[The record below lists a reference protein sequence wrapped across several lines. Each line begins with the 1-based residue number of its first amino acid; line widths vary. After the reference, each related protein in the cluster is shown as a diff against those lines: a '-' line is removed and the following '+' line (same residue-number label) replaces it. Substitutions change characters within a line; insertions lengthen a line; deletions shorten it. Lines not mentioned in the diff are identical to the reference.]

1 MSLATS
7 TLKSDLLAL
16 FQDMASDTSGDNSVF
31 SEGVASAL
39 KDFIETA
46 AVTTTDAGSVSGGAF
61 TGTGSGTI
69 SADASECEAIILAAC
84 EAMVKMTSG
93 GNAYLAG
100 QIEAGFQAMSDAA
113 VVSCDVTGTLTTTAG
128 ASSALTGS
136 STGTIACSYDLAG
149 DLEAVF
155 EAMVDMT
162 SGGDEYMAAGMAAA
176 AEAFVLSG
184 VVSTS
189 GEGSLAGSA
198 GAGAAA

>member
-16 FQDMASDTSGDNSVF
+16 FQSMASDTSGDNSVF
-31 SEGVASAL
+31 AEGVAAAF

-46 AVTTTDAGSVSGGAF
+46 SVTTTDAGTVSGGVFA
-61 TGTGSGTI
+61 GTGSGTI
-69 SADASECEAIILAAC
+69 SADSSECEAIILAAC

-93 GNAYLAG
+93 GNAYLAQ
-100 QIEAGFQAMSDAA
+100 QIEAGMQAMADAA
-113 VVSCDVTGTLTTTAG
+113 TVSCDVTGTLTTTAG
-128 ASSALTGS
+128 ATSTLTGS
-136 STGTIACSYDLAG
+136 ATGTISCSYDLAG

-162 SGGDEYMAAGMAAA
+162 EGGDEYMAAGMAAA

-184 VVSTS
+184 VVSTD
-189 GEGSLAGSA
+189 GEGSLAGST
-198 GAGAAA
+198 GAGAAS